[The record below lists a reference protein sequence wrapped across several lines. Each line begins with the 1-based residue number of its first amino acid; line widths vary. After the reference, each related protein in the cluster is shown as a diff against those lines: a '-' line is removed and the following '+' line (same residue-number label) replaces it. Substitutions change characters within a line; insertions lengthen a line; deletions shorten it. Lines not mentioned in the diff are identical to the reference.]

1 MKLSDKLCRL
11 MILISS
17 VLAGVGCS
25 NDFREPNGSVLVE
38 SDSLHQ
44 PSDVPSRSG
53 GGIAGWDS
61 ASSDRMT
68 TIGEFR
74 GEVGADGRLQITVVK
89 PSEAADAGLRRY
101 AQGLCSLNIVQD
113 GVPASGPAD
122 SIEMVTIFEGLDAE
136 CEGFAGTPLY
146 CGVVTVRSFYG
157 APQNDVF
164 AQILTLAP
172 ATAVSVANGD
182 VVPGGSSGLGSW
194 SYGDLGGLAS
204 APANAATHS
213 WVFARTGINFTFT
226 GRIVATVAEVCDGV
240 DNDCDGL
247 VDEGQG
253 CRTQGQSC
261 TEVADCTS
269 GLACT
274 SGLCSVTSCAAG
286 FHVESGSCAADTRSC
301 AIANGTGSQ
310 TYATGS
316 WGSCS
321 LVTCN
326 SSYHANGNACDA
338 NVIPCSAS
346 NATAA
351 TQTWSAGAYGSCI
364 VTACASTYHLESGAC
379 VSDSR
384 SCLTL
389 PANATAGTES
399 WTGSGYGSCTATA
412 CDSGYVVTAG
422 ACVGS
427 PTSLLPLG
435 APCSLSASC
444 DSGFCATGPVGTAN
458 DRCAPLGMNYIPAGT
473 FTMGSPTSEV
483 GRLGGETEH
492 SVTLTR
498 PYFMAQTETTQGAW
512 KAMSGGMNRAMYQ
525 NTTCTYGS
533 CLANENA
540 NDSGPVEQADWYS
553 AVAFANALSVAEG
566 VTACYTLV
574 GCNDMANGWTDS
586 AHDGCTSAIF
596 AGLDCLGYRL
606 PSEAE
611 WERAA
616 RAGTTTAT
624 YGGNLSAASGC
635 ATLSGAGSIPAGT
648 GVAAIMWND
657 CSAGNRPRAVAGKLP
672 NDYGLYDMLGNVFE
686 WTQDWSA
693 AYPGTVTDPLGPAS
707 GSNRVFRGGTYD
719 YDLRYARAAFRW
731 EVYPG
736 YRTPQIGFRLARTV
750 P

>member
-1 MKLSDKLCRL
+1 MNLQRFLGFFA
-11 MILISS
+11 ILVSS
-17 VLAGVGCS
+17 VSVGSGCANDFEDSNATGSVESMSLDQPGEALERSGAAFDGGSAALAGGK
-25 NDFREPNGSVLVE
+25 
-38 SDSLHQ
+38 
-44 PSDVPSRSG
+44 
-53 GGIAGWDS
+53 
-61 ASSDRMT
+61 T

-89 PSEAADAGLRRY
+89 PDEASDPGLRRY

-136 CEGFAGTPLY
+136 CDGFVGTPLY

-172 ATAVSVANGD
+172 STAVSVANGD

-226 GRIVATVAEVCDGV
+226 GRVVATVDEVCDGV

-269 GLACT
+269 GLACN
-274 SGLCSVTSCAAG
+274 SGICSVTSCSAG

-310 TYATGS
+310 TYAAGS

-338 NVIPCSAS
+338 DVIACSAS

-399 WTGSGYGSCTATA
+399 WTGGGYGSCTATA
-412 CDSGYVVTAG
+412 CTVGYVVTAG
-422 ACVGS
+422 ACVAS
-427 PTSLLPLG
+427 STSLLPLG

-444 DSGFCATGPVGTAN
+444 DSGFCATGPVGTVN
-458 DRCAPLGMNYIPAGT
+458 DRCAPIGMNYIPAGT
-473 FTMGSPTSEV
+473 FTMGSPSAEV
-483 GRLGGETEH
+483 GRLSGETQH

-498 PYFMAQTETTQGAW
+498 PYFMAQTETTQGFW
-512 KAMSGGMNRAMYQ
+512 KGFTGGVNRALYQ
-525 NTTCTYGS
+525 NTTCTFGS
-533 CLANENA
+533 CLGNENA
-540 NDSGPVEQADWYS
+540 NDSGPVEGTDWYS
-553 AVAFANALSVAEG
+553 AVAFANALSAAEG

-574 GCNDMANGWTDS
+574 GCNDMTDGWKDS
-586 AHDGCTSAIF
+586 SHDGCSGAIF
-596 AGLDCLGYRL
+596 AGLDCPGYRL
-606 PSEAE
+606 PTEAE
-611 WERAA
+611 WEYAA

-624 YGGNLSAASGC
+624 YGGNLSASSGC
-635 ATLSGAGSIPAGT
+635 PTLSGVGAIAAGT
-648 GVAAIMWND
+648 SVAALLWNS
-657 CSAGNRPRAVAGKLP
+657 CNAGNRTHEVAGKLP
-672 NDYGLYDMLGNVFE
+672 NDYGLYDMLGNVYE
-686 WTQDWSA
+686 WTHDWNA
-693 AYPGTVTDPLGPAS
+693 AYPGTVTDPIGPAS
-707 GSNRVFRGGTYD
+707 GSDKLFRGGTYD
-719 YDLRYARAAFRW
+719 FDVRYSRAAHRR

-736 YRTPQIGFRLARTV
+736 YRSPQIGFRLARTV